1 MLLKVLKKLNISENL
16 SDVNCVLPPDQL
28 DCKIGECEK
37 TTMEERSGRKKTS
50 LVMRNMY
57 NLRYFSG
64 NILIL
69 FFKHKKATPPRPSV
83 KEKVFEHYVTFA
95 RMTDM

>member
-1 MLLKVLKKLNISENL
+1 MTSIAFYLLTNSTARSESVKKPPWRKGLVEKNESCYEEYVQSEIF
-16 SDVNCVLPPDQL
+16 QWQ
-28 DCKIGECEK
+28 
-37 TTMEERSGRKKTS
+37 
-50 LVMRNMY
+50 
-57 NLRYFSG
+57 YF
-64 NILIL
+64 NT